1 MIPQD
6 ESYLRFPRET
16 DDGGM
21 SMRLPAV
28 TVLSSL
34 LSSVAAGTL
43 CTARLHAAEFELDPT
58 AVDPAMVAFLDDS
71 VSNGLRRA
79 SDRELSTYVLGA
91 SDYNGTTIV
100 VAGAGVDWFVADGLS
115 VGLFGEGLHINQSG
129 DNALGLGAG
138 VMLRWHFIESQTVSM
153 FTEFGV
159 GYVLFDSPV
168 PVDGVTGDFTPR
180 AAIGADFSLDAR
192 TTLGL
197 QAGWL
202 HLSNAQ
208 TGENNPGVDTLAI
221 GLALRIEF

>member
-1 MIPQD
+1 MSGPD
-6 ESYLRFPRET
+6 SCLPFPWET
-16 DDGGM
+16 DDGAM
-21 SMRLPAV
+21 TTRLLEV
-28 TVLSSL
+28 TVLPAL
-34 LSSVAAGTL
+34 CVGAL
-43 CTARLHAAEFELDPT
+43 CTARLHAVEFEFEPS
-58 AVDPAMVAFLDDS
+58 AVDPAMIAFLDDS
-71 VSNGLRRA
+71 ASAGLRRA
-79 SDRELSTYVLGA
+79 NDRELSTHVLGA
-91 SDYNGTTIV
+91 SDFNGTTMV

-115 VGLFGEGLHINQSG
+115 VGLFGEGLHINQAG

-138 VMLRWHFIESQTVSM
+138 FMLRWHFIESQTVSM

-192 TTLGL
+192 TTLGV

-208 TGENNPGVDTLAI
+208 TGENNPGVDALAI